1 LGGSNP
7 NAVLLEV
14 DSKLLRDP
22 IRSNPDVPVCST
34 KSKPTWSI
42 ASGRFSTSVVHYR
55 EILSFSRGGQAMS
68 YGPGGPM
75 FGGGGGYF
83 QPQGPHGPW
92 MGCGCS
98 SIFMILAGILLV
110 MGGCLR
116 MFGQ

>member
-1 LGGSNP
+1 M
-7 NAVLLEV
+7 
-14 DSKLLRDP
+14 
-22 IRSNPDVPVCST
+22 ST
-34 KSKPTWSI
+34 
-42 ASGRFSTSVVHYR
+42 
-55 EILSFSRGGQAMS
+55 
-68 YGPGGPM
+68 GPGGPL
-75 FGGGGGYF
+75 FGGGEYF

>member
-1 LGGSNP
+1 
-7 NAVLLEV
+7 
-14 DSKLLRDP
+14 
-22 IRSNPDVPVCST
+22 
-34 KSKPTWSI
+34 
-42 ASGRFSTSVVHYR
+42 
-55 EILSFSRGGQAMS
+55 
-68 YGPGGPM
+68 M